1 MKLLNVNSKKNIR
14 AFIILTFLPIILA
27 SIVSAIVRNYT
38 SLYNNLNTPIKIPSI
53 VFIIVWSILYLTMG
67 YASYRIYMVRESGKN
82 IGNSLFAYI
91 VQLIL
96 NYLWVFIFFSF
107 RLYGIAFCELIILI
121 SVVISTIVLF
131 FKQDKIAAFLL
142 IPYTVWLIFA
152 AFLNFI
158 IWMFNEMLG

>member
-1 MKLLNVNSKKNIR
+1 MKLLNVNGKKNIR

-158 IWMFNEMLG
+158 LFEFCI

>member
-1 MKLLNVNSKKNIR
+1 MKLLNVNGKKNIR

-152 AFLNFI
+152 VFLNFI